1 MPNYC
6 GLYKYNHKSQ
16 FPLGIFGTERCINTT
31 NSELKQIDRN
41 SDEFEVVKPVDYN
54 CFLKTSLKASK
65 KKYHEGVTKVVIHWW
80 GVYNMC
86 PGGIAFD
93 YSYAKA
99 GISAITLHKP
109 LTYTAVENIR
119 WQ

>member
-1 MPNYC
+1 M
-6 GLYKYNHKSQ
+6 S
-16 FPLGIFGTERCINTT
+16 CINTT

-93 YSYAKA
+93 YSYVKA
-99 GISAITLHKP
+99 GISAITMHKP